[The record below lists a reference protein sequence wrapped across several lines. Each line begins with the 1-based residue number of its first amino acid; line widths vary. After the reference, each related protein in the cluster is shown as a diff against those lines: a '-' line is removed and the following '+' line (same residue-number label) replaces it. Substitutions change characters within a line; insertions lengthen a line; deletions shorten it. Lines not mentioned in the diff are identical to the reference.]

1 MKLSRRNLRNLIES
15 SINEDIVDDTLSKG
29 YEAQIGDL
37 VPGGMSKDLATMSLR
52 SALEE
57 IAKIHSVED
66 EQILQE
72 FEIGVSEEMEHTD
85 SILIATE
92 IALDHLVEA
101 PDYYTRLE
109 AAGL

>member
-1 MKLSRRNLRNLIES
+1 MKITRKQLRRLIA
-15 SINEDIVDDTLSKG
+15 EDIVDDTLGKG
-29 YEAQIGDL
+29 YQAQIGDL
-37 VPGGMSKDLATMSLR
+37 VPGGMSKDLSELPLR

-57 IAKIHSVED
+57 IANIHSVEVD
-66 EQILQE
+66 AILSE

-101 PDYYTRLE
+101 PDYYSRLE

>member
-1 MKLSRRNLRNLIES
+1 MKLSRKSLRNLIES
-15 SINEDIVDDTLSKG
+15 SINEDIVDDTLSNG
-29 YEAQIGDL
+29 YESQIGDL
-37 VPGGMSKDLATMSLR
+37 VPGGMSKDLSTMSLR